1 MNKLIDKRTVVLI
14 LNNKKITSQLNNNNK
29 KEPLRSMG
37 QVNQKFKRTNIK
49 KCLIPQEILL
59 RSIVIN

>member
-29 KEPLRSMG
+29 EPLRSMG

-49 KCLIPQEILL
+49 KCLIPQEIFL